1 MFSELLSEFLASPWL
16 PAAIACG
23 VLGLLFLLSALGSL
37 LRLRIFRFIGYTLLG
52 IAVLGIGA
60 LSAAVGLGMQG
71 YRALTKEEIAATIH
85 VQPVGPQRFIATV
98 RFPDGRETKHELA
111 GDEIYIDAHIL
122 KWRPIANIF
131 GLHTAYELDRIGG
144 RYQSLADERA
154 LSRTVHGLS
163 SNKLV
168 DLFGLRRRYILLAP
182 LLDAEYGSASFVP
195 VTKPAEFEVRVSTTG
210 LLIRERAVP

>member
-1 MFSELLSEFLASPWL
+1 MGTV
-16 PAAIACG
+16 AAVVG
-23 VLGLLFLLSALGSL
+23 FGMKGYHSL
-37 LRLRIFRFIGYTLLG
+37 LR
-52 IAVLGIGA
+52 
-60 LSAAVGLGMQG
+60 
-71 YRALTKEEIAATIH
+71 EEIAATIH
-85 VQPVGPQRFIATV
+85 VQPIGPQRFTATV

-122 KWRPIANIF
+122 KWQPIANVF
-131 GLHTAYELDRIGG
+131 GLHTVYELDRIGG

-163 SNKLV
+163 SSKLV

-195 VTKPAEFEVRVSTTG
+195 VTRPAEFEVRVSPTG
-210 LLIRERAVP
+210 LLIREKVA